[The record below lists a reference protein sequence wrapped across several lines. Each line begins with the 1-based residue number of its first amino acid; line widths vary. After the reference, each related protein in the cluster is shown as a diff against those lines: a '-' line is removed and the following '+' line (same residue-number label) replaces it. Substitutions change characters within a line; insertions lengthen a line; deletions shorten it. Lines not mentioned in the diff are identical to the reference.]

1 MVKET
6 RCEKCKETIERRRDV
21 IKLKGIKY
29 CKKCYRENWIN
40 HRKVTK
46 RIMFQEK
53 EKERAIFHIIPK
65 EIKIKTINLNKREK
79 NVLFK
84 LLTMNNLSNEEATE
98 RIERLS
104 EYERNM
110 FKELNIRHKDKINL
124 NKQFKEGFLKL
135 TQ

>member
-65 EIKIKTINLNKREK
+65 EVKPKTRNITNQESRT
-79 NVLFK
+79 LFK
-84 LLTMNNLSNEEATE
+84 LLLNHMDEEEAKM
-98 RIERLS
+98 RIKNLTK
-104 EYERNM
+104 YEKNL
-110 FKELNIRHKDKINL
+110 FKELKDKHKDKINL